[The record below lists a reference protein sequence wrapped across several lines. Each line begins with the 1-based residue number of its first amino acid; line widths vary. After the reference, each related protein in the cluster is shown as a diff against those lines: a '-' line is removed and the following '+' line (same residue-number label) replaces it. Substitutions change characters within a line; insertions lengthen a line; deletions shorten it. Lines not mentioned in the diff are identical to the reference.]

1 LKKKSPF
8 FRDGRLRKG
17 NAVVEGRNTVYEV
30 LRGPRKIKLVYIDK
44 SINENIRLKQISS
57 LANDKSVHIKLVDRN
72 FLNRIGTQHQG
83 VIAIT
88 SPYKYFSLSSLL
100 NKIRNKNPIIVLL
113 DGIKDPQNFGAI
125 LRTCQAF
132 SVDGVVIPDRRS
144 VRITSSVCRASSGA
158 CEHLRIARVVNL
170 NKAVKKLKEKGFW
183 VVGTSDRADI
193 SINQME
199 MLYPLAIVIGSEQKG
214 IGRLLLSNCDLVVKI
229 KTSGKI
235 PSLNVSVATG
245 IILHEVTKK
254 LKETKELKK

>member
-1 LKKKSPF
+1 MKKNLSLLKDEKLK
-8 FRDGRLRKG
+8 KG
-17 NAVVEGRNTVYEV
+17 NAVVEGRNAVYEA
-30 LRGPRKIKLVYIDK
+30 LRGPRKVKLVYIDK
-44 SINENIRLKQISS
+44 SISKNIRLKQISN
-57 LANDKSVHIKLVDRN
+57 LAKDKSVHIKLVDRN
-72 FLNRIGTQHQG
+72 FLNKIGTQHQG

-100 NKIRNKNPIIVLL
+100 NEIRNKNPVIVLL

-132 SVDGVVIPDRRS
+132 SVGGVVIPDRRS
-144 VRITSSVCRASSGA
+144 AKITSSVCRASSGA
-158 CEHLRIARVVNL
+158 CEHLRIAKVVNL
-170 NKAVKKLKEKGFW
+170 NKAVEKLKEKGFW
-183 VVGTSDRADI
+183 VIGTSDRADI

-199 MLYPLAIVIGSEQKG
+199 ILCPLAIAMGSEQKG

-245 IILHEVTKK
+245 IILHEVMKK
-254 LKETKELKK
+254 LKRI

>member
-1 LKKKSPF
+1 MKKNSSLLKDEKLK
-8 FRDGRLRKG
+8 KG
-17 NAVVEGRNTVYEV
+17 NAVVEGRNTVYEA
-30 LRGPRKIKLVYIDK
+30 LRGPRKVKLVYIDK
-44 SINENIRLKQISS
+44 SISKNIRLKQISN
-57 LANDKSVHIKLVDRN
+57 LAKDKSVHIKLVDRN
-72 FLNRIGTQHQG
+72 FLNKIGTQHQG

-100 NKIRNKNPIIVLL
+100 NEIRNKNPVIVLL

-144 VRITSSVCRASSGA
+144 AKVTSSVCRASSGA
-158 CEHLRIARVVNL
+158 CEHLRIAKVVNL
-170 NKAVKKLKEKGFW
+170 NKTVEKLKEKGFW
-183 VVGTSDRADI
+183 VIGTSDRADI

-199 MLYPLAIVIGSEQKG
+199 ILCPLAIAMGSEQKG

-245 IILHEVTKK
+245 IILHEVMKK
-254 LKETKELKK
+254 LKRI

>member
-1 LKKKSPF
+1 LKKNSSLLK
-8 FRDGRLRKG
+8 DEKLKKG

-30 LRGPRKIKLVYIDK
+30 LRGPRKVKLVYIDR
-44 SINENIRLKQISS
+44 SISKNIRLKQISN
-57 LANDKSVHIKLVDRN
+57 LAKDKSVHIKLVDRN
-72 FLNRIGTQHQG
+72 FLNKIGTQHQG

-100 NKIRNKNPIIVLL
+100 NEIRNKNPVIVLL

-144 VRITSSVCRASSGA
+144 AKITSSVCRASSGA
-158 CEHLRIARVVNL
+158 CEHLRIAKVVNL
-170 NKAVKKLKEKGFW
+170 NKTVEKLKEKGFW
-183 VVGTSDRADI
+183 VIGTSDRADI
-193 SINQME
+193 SINRME
-199 MLYPLAIVIGSEQKG
+199 ILCPLAIAMGSEQKG

-245 IILHEVTKK
+245 IILHEVMKK
-254 LKETKELKK
+254 LKRI

>member
-1 LKKKSPF
+1 MKKNLSLLKDEKLK
-8 FRDGRLRKG
+8 KG
-17 NAVVEGRNTVYEV
+17 NAVVEGRNAVYEA
-30 LRGPRKIKLVYIDK
+30 LRGPRKVKLVYIDK
-44 SINENIRLKQISS
+44 SISKNIRLKQISS
-57 LANDKSVHIKLVDRN
+57 LAKDKSVHIKLVDRN
-72 FLNRIGTQHQG
+72 FLNKIGTQHQG

-100 NKIRNKNPIIVLL
+100 NEIRNKNPVIVLL

-132 SVDGVVIPDRRS
+132 SVGGVVIPDRRS
-144 VRITSSVCRASSGA
+144 AKITSSVCRASSGA
-158 CEHLRIARVVNL
+158 CEHLRIAKVVNL
-170 NKAVKKLKEKGFW
+170 NKAVEKLKEKGFW
-183 VVGTSDRADI
+183 VIGTSDRADI

-199 MLYPLAIVIGSEQKG
+199 ILCPLAIAMGSEQKG

-245 IILHEVTKK
+245 IILHEVMKK
-254 LKETKELKK
+254 LKRI

>member
-1 LKKKSPF
+1 MKKNSSLLKDEKLK
-8 FRDGRLRKG
+8 KG
-17 NAVVEGRNTVYEV
+17 NAVVEGRNTVYEA
-30 LRGPRKIKLVYIDK
+30 LRGPRKVKLVYIDK
-44 SINENIRLKQISS
+44 SISKNIRLKQVSN
-57 LANDKSVHIKLVDRN
+57 LAKDKSVHIKLVDRN
-72 FLNRIGTQHQG
+72 FLNKIGTQHQG

-100 NKIRNKNPIIVLL
+100 NEIRNKNPVIVLL

-144 VRITSSVCRASSGA
+144 AKITSSVCRASSGA
-158 CEHLRIARVVNL
+158 CEHLRIAKVVNL
-170 NKAVKKLKEKGFW
+170 NKAVEKLKEKGFW
-183 VVGTSDRADI
+183 VIGTSDRADI

-199 MLYPLAIVIGSEQKG
+199 ILCPLAIAMGSEQKG

-245 IILHEVTKK
+245 IILHEVMKK
-254 LKETKELKK
+254 LKRI

>member
-1 LKKKSPF
+1 LKKNSSLLK
-8 FRDGRLRKG
+8 DEKLKKG
-17 NAVVEGRNTVYEV
+17 NAVVEGRNTVYEA
-30 LRGPRKIKLVYIDK
+30 LRGPRKVKLVYIDK
-44 SINENIRLKQISS
+44 SISKNIRLKQISN
-57 LANDKSVHIKLVDRN
+57 LAKDKSVHIKLVDRN
-72 FLNRIGTQHQG
+72 FLNKIGTQHQG

-100 NKIRNKNPIIVLL
+100 NEIRNKNSVIVLL

-144 VRITSSVCRASSGA
+144 AKITSSVCRASSGA
-158 CEHLRIARVVNL
+158 CEHLRIAKVVNL
-170 NKAVKKLKEKGFW
+170 NKTVEKLKEKGFW
-183 VVGTSDRADI
+183 VIGTSDRADI

-199 MLYPLAIVIGSEQKG
+199 ILCPLAIAMGSEQKG

-235 PSLNVSVATG
+235 PSLIVSVATG
-245 IILHEVTKK
+245 IILHEVMKK
-254 LKETKELKK
+254 LKRI

>member
-1 LKKKSPF
+1 LKKNSSLLK
-8 FRDGRLRKG
+8 DEKLKKG
-17 NAVVEGRNTVYEV
+17 NAVVEGRNTVYEA
-30 LRGPRKIKLVYIDK
+30 LRGPRKVKLVYIDK
-44 SINENIRLKQISS
+44 SISKNIRLKQVSN
-57 LANDKSVHIKLVDRN
+57 LAKDKSVHIKLVDRN
-72 FLNRIGTQHQG
+72 FLNKIGTQHQG

-100 NKIRNKNPIIVLL
+100 NEIRNKNPVIVLL

-144 VRITSSVCRASSGA
+144 AKITSSVCRASSGA
-158 CEHLRIARVVNL
+158 CEHLRIAKVVNL
-170 NKAVKKLKEKGFW
+170 NKAVEKLKEKGFW
-183 VVGTSDRADI
+183 VIGTSDRADI

-199 MLYPLAIVIGSEQKG
+199 ILCPLAIAMGSEQKG

-245 IILHEVTKK
+245 IILHEVMKK
-254 LKETKELKK
+254 LKRI

>member
-1 LKKKSPF
+1 MKKNSSLLKDEKLK
-8 FRDGRLRKG
+8 KG
-17 NAVVEGRNTVYEV
+17 NAVVEGRNTVYEA
-30 LRGPRKIKLVYIDK
+30 LRGPRKVKLVYIDK
-44 SINENIRLKQISS
+44 SISKNIRLKQISN
-57 LANDKSVHIKLVDRN
+57 LAKDKSVHIKLVDRN
-72 FLNRIGTQHQG
+72 FLNKIGTQHQG

-100 NKIRNKNPIIVLL
+100 NEIRNKNPVIVLL

-144 VRITSSVCRASSGA
+144 AKITSSVCRASSGA
-158 CEHLRIARVVNL
+158 CEHLRIAKVVNL
-170 NKAVKKLKEKGFW
+170 NKTVEKLKEKGFW
-183 VVGTSDRADI
+183 VIGTSDRADI

-199 MLYPLAIVIGSEQKG
+199 ILCPLAIAMGSEQKG

-245 IILHEVTKK
+245 IILHEVMKK
-254 LKETKELKK
+254 LKRI

>member
-1 LKKKSPF
+1 MKKNSSLLKDEKLK
-8 FRDGRLRKG
+8 KG
-17 NAVVEGRNTVYEV
+17 NAVVEGRNTVYEA
-30 LRGPRKIKLVYIDK
+30 LRGPRKVKLVYIDK
-44 SINENIRLKQISS
+44 SISKNIRLKQISN
-57 LANDKSVHIKLVDRN
+57 LAKDKSVRIKLVDRN
-72 FLNRIGTQHQG
+72 FLNKIGTQHQG

-100 NKIRNKNPIIVLL
+100 NEIRNKNPVIVLL

-125 LRTCQAF
+125 LRTCQSF

-144 VRITSSVCRASSGA
+144 AKVTSSVCRASSGA
-158 CEHLRIARVVNL
+158 CEHLRIAKVVNL
-170 NKAVKKLKEKGFW
+170 NKTVEKLKEKGFW
-183 VVGTSDRADI
+183 VIGTSDRADI

-199 MLYPLAIVIGSEQKG
+199 ILCPLAIAMGSEQKG

-245 IILHEVTKK
+245 IILHEVMKK
-254 LKETKELKK
+254 LKRI

>member
-1 LKKKSPF
+1 LKKNSSLLK
-8 FRDGRLRKG
+8 DEKLKKG
-17 NAVVEGRNTVYEV
+17 NAIVEGRNAVYEA
-30 LRGPRKIKLVYIDK
+30 LRGPRKVKSVYIDK
-44 SINENIRLKQISS
+44 SISKNIRLKQISN
-57 LANDKSVHIKLVDRN
+57 LAKDKSVHIKLVDRN
-72 FLNRIGTQHQG
+72 FLNKIGTQHQG

-100 NKIRNKNPIIVLL
+100 NEIRNKNSVIVLL

-144 VRITSSVCRASSGA
+144 AKITSSVCRASSGA
-158 CEHLRIARVVNL
+158 CEHLRIAKVVNL
-170 NKAVKKLKEKGFW
+170 NKTVEKLKEKGFW
-183 VVGTSDRADI
+183 VIGTSDRADI

-199 MLYPLAIVIGSEQKG
+199 ILCPLAIAMGSEQKG

-235 PSLNVSVATG
+235 PSLIVSVATG
-245 IILHEVTKK
+245 IILHEVMKK
-254 LKETKELKK
+254 LKRI

>member
-1 LKKKSPF
+1 MKKNSSLLKDEKLK
-8 FRDGRLRKG
+8 KG
-17 NAVVEGRNTVYEV
+17 NAVVEGRNTVYEA
-30 LRGPRKIKLVYIDK
+30 LRGPRKVKLVYIDR
-44 SINENIRLKQISS
+44 SISKNIRLKQISN
-57 LANDKSVHIKLVDRN
+57 LAKDKSVHIKLVDRN
-72 FLNRIGTQHQG
+72 FLNKIGTQHQG

-100 NKIRNKNPIIVLL
+100 NEIRNKNPVIVLL

-144 VRITSSVCRASSGA
+144 AKITSSVCRASSGA

-170 NKAVKKLKEKGFW
+170 NKTVEKLKEKGFW
-183 VVGTSDRADI
+183 VIGTSDRADI

-199 MLYPLAIVIGSEQKG
+199 ILCPLAIAMGSEQKG
-214 IGRLLLSNCDLVVKI
+214 IGRLLLSNCDLVIKI

-245 IILHEVTKK
+245 IILHEVMKK
-254 LKETKELKK
+254 LKRI

>member
-1 LKKKSPF
+1 MKKNLSLLKDEKLK
-8 FRDGRLRKG
+8 KG
-17 NAVVEGRNTVYEV
+17 NAVVEGRNAVYEA
-30 LRGPRKIKLVYIDK
+30 LRGPRKVKLVYIDK
-44 SINENIRLKQISS
+44 SISKNIRLKQISN
-57 LANDKSVHIKLVDRN
+57 LAKDKSVHIKLVDRN
-72 FLNRIGTQHQG
+72 FLNKIGTQHQG

-100 NKIRNKNPIIVLL
+100 NEIRNKNPVIVLL

-144 VRITSSVCRASSGA
+144 AKITSSVCRASSGA
-158 CEHLRIARVVNL
+158 CEHLRIAKVVNL
-170 NKAVKKLKEKGFW
+170 NKAVEKLKEKGFW
-183 VVGTSDRADI
+183 VIGTSDRADI

-199 MLYPLAIVIGSEQKG
+199 ILCPLAIAMGSEQKG

-229 KTSGKI
+229 KTSEKI

-245 IILHEVTKK
+245 IILHEVMKK
-254 LKETKELKK
+254 LKRI

>member
-1 LKKKSPF
+1 MKKNSSLLKDEKLK
-8 FRDGRLRKG
+8 KG

-30 LRGPRKIKLVYIDK
+30 LRGPRKVKLVYIDR
-44 SINENIRLKQISS
+44 SISKNIRLKQISN
-57 LANDKSVHIKLVDRN
+57 LAKDKSVHIKLVDRN
-72 FLNRIGTQHQG
+72 FLNKIGTQHQG

-100 NKIRNKNPIIVLL
+100 NEIRNKNPVIVLL

-144 VRITSSVCRASSGA
+144 AKITSSVCRASSGA
-158 CEHLRIARVVNL
+158 CEHLRIAKVVNL
-170 NKAVKKLKEKGFW
+170 NKTVEKLKEKGFW
-183 VVGTSDRADI
+183 VIGTSDRADI
-193 SINQME
+193 SINRME
-199 MLYPLAIVIGSEQKG
+199 ILCPLAIAMGSEQKG

-245 IILHEVTKK
+245 IILHEVMKK
-254 LKETKELKK
+254 LKRI

>member
-1 LKKKSPF
+1 MKKNSSLLKDEKLK
-8 FRDGRLRKG
+8 KG
-17 NAVVEGRNTVYEV
+17 NAVVEGRNTVYEA
-30 LRGPRKIKLVYIDK
+30 LRGPRKVKLVYIDR
-44 SINENIRLKQISS
+44 SISKNIRLKQISN
-57 LANDKSVHIKLVDRN
+57 LAKDKSVHIKLVDRN
-72 FLNRIGTQHQG
+72 FLNKIGTQHQG

-100 NKIRNKNPIIVLL
+100 NEIRNKNPVIVLL

-144 VRITSSVCRASSGA
+144 AKITSSVCRASSGA

-170 NKAVKKLKEKGFW
+170 NKTVEKLKEKGFW
-183 VVGTSDRADI
+183 VIGTSDRADI

-199 MLYPLAIVIGSEQKG
+199 ILCPLAIAMGSEQKG

-245 IILHEVTKK
+245 IILHEVMKK
-254 LKETKELKK
+254 LKRI

>member
-1 LKKKSPF
+1 LKKNSFLLK
-8 FRDGRLRKG
+8 DEKLKKG
-17 NAVVEGRNTVYEV
+17 NAVVEGRNTVYEA
-30 LRGPRKIKLVYIDK
+30 LRGPRKVKLVYIDK
-44 SINENIRLKQISS
+44 SISKNIRLKQISN
-57 LANDKSVHIKLVDRN
+57 LAKDKSVHIKLVDRN
-72 FLNRIGTQHQG
+72 FLNKIGTQHQG

-100 NKIRNKNPIIVLL
+100 NEIRNKNPVIVLL

-144 VRITSSVCRASSGA
+144 AKITSSVCRASSGA
-158 CEHLRIARVVNL
+158 CEHLRIAKVVNL
-170 NKAVKKLKEKGFW
+170 NKTVEKLKEKGFW
-183 VVGTSDRADI
+183 VIGTSDRADI

-199 MLYPLAIVIGSEQKG
+199 ILCPLAIAMGSEQKG

-245 IILHEVTKK
+245 IILHEVMKK
-254 LKETKELKK
+254 LKRI